1 MPAPDV
7 VAYVRAALPEPPA
20 RVLEIGAGDGT
31 LAAALA
37 AGGYDVTAIDPESD
51 GDGVQP
57 VALHQLEAEH
67 GAFDAAVAIVSLHHV
82 QPLARSCKRLAEVLK
97 PGAPLIVDEF
107 DVTRLDER
115 AAEWWLIQRRAI
127 GSPRE
132 ESAAEHVE
140 MMREHIHPVA
150 RLAEELAPWFE
161 VGLPVP
167 GPYLYRRHL
176 DWALRP
182 VEEALIAAGELPA
195 TGVRFLAVRDRGA

>member
-37 AGGYDVTAIDPESD
+37 AGGYDVVAIDPEG
-51 GDGVQP
+51 GDGVLP
-57 VALHQLEAEH
+57 VPLHQLEAEPES
-67 GAFDAAVAIVSLHHV
+67 FDGAVAIVSLHHL
-82 QPLARSCKRLAEVLK
+82 QPLARSLKHLAEVLR
-97 PGAPLIVDEF
+97 PGAPLVVDEF
-107 DVTRLDER
+107 DVDRLDER
-115 AAEWWLIQRRAI
+115 AAAWWLAQRRAI
-127 GSPRE
+127 GSPRD

-140 MMREHIHPVA
+140 MMRDHIHPVA
-150 RLAEELAPWFE
+150 RVTEELAPWFD
-161 VGLPVP
+161 VGRPVP

-182 VEEALIAAGELPA
+182 VEEALIAEGELPA
-195 TGVRFLAVRDRGA
+195 TGVRFVAVRGRGA

>member
-20 RVLEIGAGDGT
+20 RILEVGAGDGT

-37 AGGYDVTAIDPESD
+37 AGGYDVVAIDPEG
-51 GDGVQP
+51 GDGVLRVP
-57 VALHQLEAEH
+57 LHQLEAEPES
-67 GAFDAAVAIVSLHHV
+67 FDGAVAIVSLHHI
-82 QPLARSCKRLAEVLK
+82 QPFARSLKRLSEVLR
-97 PGAPLIVDEF
+97 PGAPLVVDEF
-107 DVTRLDER
+107 DVDRLDER
-115 AAEWWLIQRRAI
+115 AADWWLAQRRAI

-132 ESAAEHVE
+132 ETAAEHVAF
-140 MMREHIHPVA
+140 MRDHVHPVSHIT
-150 RLAEELAPWFE
+150 EELAPWFG
-161 VGLPVP
+161 VGAVVP

-195 TGVRFLAVRDRGA
+195 TGVRFVALRDRGA